1 MSRFLADVR
10 PPSRIMIAAVTLRSS
25 SRKITEEEIVEYLV
39 KKAQRKAAKV
49 AKKLKAQKVSGYS
62 NDSNPF
68 GDSNLNE
75 KFVWRKKIERDV
87 SQGVPLEEFSVK
99 AEKKRQ
105 RERMSKVFLVE
116 SVFQEKYFMAYY
128 DGVIYTTIWMHFG
141 LVNYILLAALVAR
154 EHALAEFQDWEKK
167 EEEFHF
173 DQRKLGS
180 EIRLREGRVKP
191 IDVLCKHL
199 SGSDDLDIEINEPYM
214 AFKGLT
220 VKDMEELR
228 DDIKMYLDLDRATPT
243 HVEYWET
250 IYLATFLEFGYFVIS
265 VLVTVRNFFI
275 YRLSILLLLMR
286 DSGCPLS
293 TTRLSARSTLPR
305 SESLIVN
312 LLLQRFLRTQTV
324 ETERFLLAWDWKRLP
339 RVVSH
344 LIADEITKN
353 LSKGKFTIFA
363 VSVPVSPVKKFRHKS
378 PHPCLS
384 PTETLLQGKE
394 KIVEIDDDE
403 LGFLPSL
410 LTDPAFDPGI
420 PLEPIRSSVGT
431 SARRMSPLT
440 TSTSGSNGEEG
451 SSGSED
457 TLSENGEGDSGEVSP
472 SGTSR
477 PEERSTVGGRAL
489 SRDYAID
496 YMSCTTTFDELNDLW
511 LRYSIPGEILLKI
524 PGKND
529 TPSWPPRGYVTLFLK
544 SFKHGLSEPTV
555 DEVKHLYQLKSSP
568 KDADWYYFQ
577 SSTKSRK
584 PITDLPTGGGGTWK
598 RKFFFVGGPWGQ
610 VAQMDG
616 KDYRVPS
623 RFAVPGCLLAL
634 DVLDKNKDTP
644 TAKRANIVQQ
654 VSLLKTL
661 PPAPT
666 KVGETSGAVTDPA
679 SFSPLVGPRSRLPDS
694 RAEHLVPYLN
704 ELSKLVSKKDLD
716 DFDGCT
722 LGELVGA
729 MQYSAFHLSCMTTY
743 CKANV
748 GRYDM
753 KMNEDIQSAM
763 TRADDAEKKAGEL
776 NVENLKL
783 IEQESFAQAKAITLE
798 EELTK
803 VKEDLQRQKAM
814 YEAQLESLCDSHRAQ
829 VENLEKEADNQYDQ
843 GLRHSYRCIMAVLRK
858 QHPELKMDDLA
869 AGVT

>member
-243 HVEYWET
+243 HVEYWE
-250 IYLATFLEFGYFVIS
+250 
-265 VLVTVRNFFI
+265 VTVRNFFI

-312 LLLQRFLRTQTV
+312 LLLQRFLRTQTAV

-511 LRYSIPGEILLKI
+511 
-524 PGKND
+524 
-529 TPSWPPRGYVTLFLK
+529 
-544 SFKHGLSEPTV
+544 LSEPTV

>member
-511 LRYSIPGEILLKI
+511 L
-524 PGKND
+524 
-529 TPSWPPRGYVTLFLK
+529 
-544 SFKHGLSEPTV
+544 SEPTV